1 MAQQINV
8 EIQVKD
14 TKIAPFSSLTLN
26 QQFNGHH
33 YFELRF
39 NHDVVEQKN
48 AVLINKSKDL
58 LGEEITIAF
67 STKFDSGY
75 PDNTFKGIITE
86 ISIDN
91 NMNATGDLVFKGHSP
106 TILLESGE
114 NNASFLDKNLN
125 QIVKTAIGGVPGNVL
140 SSAISPS
147 SNTSIPYIVQ
157 YRESNF
163 NFVRRLAAEYGE
175 WFFYDGTKF
184 NFGKPTSGG
193 NVELVYPRDI
203 AHLNLSV
210 KMAPLNF
217 EDTAYYSKDDT
228 KFLSPSSSQN
238 VAGLDTF
245 GTAAQSASNKHYSK
259 PVTALSLKPFAAKS
273 ELDDYVKAQ
282 KSDLAGGMVYV
293 RAACDSPYIKLGTT
307 LAISA
312 QKVDK
317 STEDYGKFVV
327 TSVVHTTDGLGN
339 YTNVFEAVP
348 STLKVL
354 PNPFSDKPIAEPQ
367 LAVVKSMKDPDNL
380 GRVQVQ
386 LLWQKDGDTTPYLRV
401 MGHSAGL
408 GDSNKKNR
416 GMLFIPEE
424 GDYVVVGFEQ
434 NDPAQ
439 PFVMGSV
446 HHGKAISTQ
455 GMDDN
460 NTKAIS
466 TRSGNTIFFYDKE
479 SDKEQEIRIITD
491 EKNYISI
498 KVPNGKG
505 AIQIFSTDTIE
516 VQSETSITLKSKD
529 IKISATNNIEM
540 EANKDITIKAGNNLK
555 MSGVKIA
562 AEGSAGFEAKGAQ
575 VKIEGSAT
583 TAVKG
588 AILQLEGSGP
598 TTLKGAI
605 VQIN

>member
-8 EIQVKD
+8 DIQVKD
-14 TKIAPFSSLTLN
+14 QKIAPFSSLTLN

-39 NHDVVEQKN
+39 NHDVVEAKN
-48 AVLINKSKDL
+48 AVLINKSKDM
-58 LGEEITIAF
+58 LGEEITISF
-67 STKFDSGY
+67 TTKYDSGY
-75 PDNTFKGIITE
+75 ADNTFKGIITE
-86 ISIDN
+86 ICVDN
-91 NMNATGDLVFKGHSP
+91 SLNSTSELVFKGYSP

-114 NNASFLDKNLN
+114 HNASFIDKNLN
-125 QIVKTAIGGVPGNVL
+125 QIVKAALGNIPGNVL
-140 SSAISPS
+140 SSAVAPS
-147 SNTSIPYIVQ
+147 SNTSIPFTVQ

-163 NFVRRLAAEYGE
+163 DFTRRLAAEYGE

-184 NFGKPTSGG
+184 NFGKPSGG
-193 NVELVYPRDI
+193 STVELKYPRDI
-203 AHLNLSV
+203 ANLNLSV
-210 KMAPLNF
+210 KMTPLNF
-217 EDTAYYSKDDT
+217 EDTAYYSKEDK
-228 KFLSPSSSQN
+228 KFSSPSSGQN

-245 GTAAQSASNKHYSK
+245 GTLAQNASNKHFSK
-259 PVTALSLKPFAAKS
+259 PVTALSLKPYQSKS
-273 ELDDYVKAQ
+273 ELDEYVKAQ
-282 KSDLAGGMVYV
+282 KSGLAGGMVYV
-293 RAACDSPYIKLGTT
+293 RASCDSPYIKLGTT

-312 QKVDK
+312 TKGDNT
-317 STEDYGKFVV
+317 SEDYGKFIV
-327 TSVVHTTDGLGN
+327 TSVVHSTDGLGN

-348 STLKVL
+348 ATLKVM
-354 PNPFSDKPIAEPQ
+354 PNPYSDKPIAEPQ
-367 LAVVKSMKDPDNL
+367 LGVVKSMKDPDNL

-386 LLWQKDGDTTPYLRV
+386 LLWQKDGDTTPYIRV
-401 MGHSAGL
+401 MGHSAGV
-408 GDSNKKNR
+408 GDGNKKNR

-439 PFVMGSV
+439 PFVLGSV
-446 HHGKAISTQ
+446 HHGKAISTS

-479 SDKEQEIRIITD
+479 NDKEQEIRILTD

-505 AIQIFSTDTIE
+505 AIQIYSTDTIE
-516 VQSETSITLKSKD
+516 LKSETSITLTSKD
-529 IKISATNNIEM
+529 INIKASNNITM
-540 EANKDITIKAGNNLK
+540 EANKDITVKAGSNLK

-562 AEGSAGFEAKGAQ
+562 SEASAAFEAKGAQ
-575 VKIEGSAT
+575 VKIEGSGPT
-583 TAVKG
+583 SVKG
-588 AILQLEGSGP
+588 GILQLEGSGP